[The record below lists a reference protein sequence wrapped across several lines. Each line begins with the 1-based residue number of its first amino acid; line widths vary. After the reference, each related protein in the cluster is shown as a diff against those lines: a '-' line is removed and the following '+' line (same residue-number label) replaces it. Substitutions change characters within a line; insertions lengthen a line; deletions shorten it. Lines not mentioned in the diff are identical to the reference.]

1 MRYTVHTHRTFHH
14 RITKYLGVLVASA
27 LIATLGLPS
36 AAQAQTPEAPKV
48 KGSGDG
54 TVVGGGAITAT
65 WGTRD
70 RYRPDPLEGRIYR
83 AWRTMGRRE
92 GAGTHPH
99 RPLRT
104 ADGYDHGE

>member
-36 AAQAQTPEAPKV
+36 AAQAQTPEAPTV
-48 KGSGDG
+48 TGEGDG
-54 TVVGGGAITAT
+54 KVVGGGTIKAT
-65 WGTRD
+65 WGTPVGVTVNK
-70 RYRPDPLEGRIYR
+70 PDPLEGRIYR

-92 GAGTHPH
+92 GGGS
-99 RPLRT
+99 RR
-104 ADGYDHGE
+104 